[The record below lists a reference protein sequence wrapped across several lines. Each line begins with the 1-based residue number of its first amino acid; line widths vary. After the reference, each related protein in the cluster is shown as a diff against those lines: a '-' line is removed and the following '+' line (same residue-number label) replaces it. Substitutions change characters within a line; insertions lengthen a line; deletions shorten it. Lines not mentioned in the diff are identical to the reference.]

1 MELGKIKS
9 IQTKLVLFLFISIT
23 LSTLIMS
30 WISYSYM
37 EQTIKKERMQDVGS
51 VADKKHQ
58 ALVFQLQGYKHSAE
72 DLVFRLAHLCKKNNS
87 FEFTKACVF
96 EKLKLHVEMEN
107 VKGLVFRNEKEH
119 LNLIVGNVSNANISK
134 DDFAEGQLGVFK
146 SRGVADLPQPFYV
159 MANDKNLG
167 IQIFIEYPLE
177 PIQNIFINSDELG
190 ASGETFLA
198 GKDGFFITKAR
209 YHSHQGHTEVIS
221 ANPMQTCLNKNNEE
235 MLDLD
240 YRLMPIIHGFRYVPE
255 VGGGCIMAHIDQ
267 AEAFTVLRTMRAK
280 IILVAIIFLVFA
292 LGMVII
298 FAKSLSQPLIYLT
311 DIAISITK
319 GSYNLR
325 SNIKRNDEVGF
336 LSEAFNRM
344 TSRLL
349 AANQEIEK
357 TSKLNLGIINTS
369 TDLIIAIDNLGVI
382 ESCNRVCEKLL
393 GYQVKELLG
402 KNIKVIMP
410 DSGLALRKY
419 GVQYY
424 LKKDGKLFSE
434 RGSDTPAK
442 KKNGTNFDV
451 FLKIEEIE
459 IEGMPKFICT
469 IRDLTEIRQVQAA
482 LLESENKFEL
492 AFSSIKDYGI
502 IMLDP
507 DGNILSWNAG
517 AERIKGF
524 KTSEILGKN
533 FSTFYLPEDVREQ
546 RPAKILAA
554 TIVAGSYEEEAVRVR
569 KDGSHFIA
577 NVVITPIYSAKK
589 THVGFIKVVR
599 DMTERKQLEGAR
611 QEAEIAN
618 KQKSAFLAGMSHEMR
633 TPLNSIIGITEILME
648 SNVNS
653 EQRSL
658 LKVAQSAGENLL
670 YIINDT
676 LDLARIESGV
686 INLESIPFSLSEQLK
701 SCVSI
706 IEIRA
711 KEKHINLSLN
721 LESPLNDRV
730 QGDPARLRQI
740 ILNLLSNA
748 VKFSE
753 QGTVSL
759 SVKKISDKT
768 DQPNLLF
775 AITDEGIGIPEDKR
789 ELVFERFKQGD
800 ESITRKFG
808 GSGLGLAIS
817 KKMVEL
823 MGGKIWVES
832 IVGKGSTFYFTV
844 KLPEQSVRNIP
855 KLTEGYSL
863 DKNSSRFDLNED
875 LADIESSRAINILL
889 ADDSKDNR
897 LVVQTFL
904 KKRPHHNYNLVAVE
918 NGQEAVDKFKKE
930 KFDLVLMDV
939 QMPVLDGYSATREI
953 REWEKLNRDKK
964 CKIVAFTAHAFIDDI
979 LASQRAGCDDHL
991 IKPLRKEKLFTLLD
1005 TYTASI

>member
-1 MELGKIKS
+1 
-9 IQTKLVLFLFISIT
+9 
-23 LSTLIMS
+23 
-30 WISYSYM
+30 M
-37 EQTIKKERMQDVGS
+37 EQTIKKERMQDVGQ
-51 VADKKHQ
+51 VADKRHQ
-58 ALVFQLQGYKHSAE
+58 ALVFQLKGYKHVGE
-72 DLVFRLAHLCKKNNS
+72 ELIFRLSHLCKKSNS
-87 FEFTKACVF
+87 FEFTKSCVL
-96 EKLKLHVEMEN
+96 EKLKLHLEMEKA
-107 VKGLVFRNEKEH
+107 KGLVFRYEKGH
-119 LNLIVGNVSNANISK
+119 LNLILGNVSNAKISK
-134 DDFAEGQLGVFK
+134 ADFAEGQLGVFK
-146 SRGVADLPQPFYV
+146 NRGIADQAQPFYV
-159 MANDKNLG
+159 MANEKDLG
-167 IQIFIEYPLE
+167 VQLFTEYPLDA
-177 PIQNIFINSDELG
+177 IQNIFINSDDLG
-190 ASGETFLA
+190 SSGETFLA
-198 GKDGFFITKAR
+198 GPDGFFVTKAR
-209 YHSHQGHTEVIS
+209 YHSHQGRAEVIS
-221 ANPMQTCLNKNNEE
+221 ANPMQTCLKKNNEE
-235 MLDLD
+235 VLDLD
-240 YRLMPIIHGFRYVPE
+240 YRLMPIIHGFRYIPE

-280 IILVAIIFLVFA
+280 ITLVTIGFLVFA

-298 FAKSLSQPLIYLT
+298 FAKNLSRPLVYLT
-311 DIAISITK
+311 EIANSITK
-319 GSYNLR
+319 GSYSLK
-325 SNIKRNDEVGF
+325 SNIKRDDEIGF
-336 LSEAFNRM
+336 LSEAFNGM
-344 TSRLL
+344 TSKLL
-349 AANQEIEK
+349 AAKQEIEK

-369 TDLIIAIDNLGVI
+369 TDLIIAIDDLGVI

-393 GYQVKELLG
+393 GYQEKELLG
-402 KNIKVIMP
+402 KNIKIIMP

-419 GVQYY
+419 RVQDY
-424 LKKDGKLFSE
+424 LKKEGKQFSQ
-434 RGSDTPAK
+434 RGSDTPAQR
-442 KKNGTNFDV
+442 KNGTNFDV

-459 IEGMPKFICT
+459 IEGLPKFICT
-469 IRDLTEIRQVQAA
+469 FRDLTEIRQVQAA
-482 LLESENKFEL
+482 LLESENKYEL
-492 AFSSIKDYGI
+492 AFASIKDYGI

-507 DGNILSWNAG
+507 NGNILSWNAG

-524 KTSEILGKN
+524 KTSDVLGKN
-533 FSTFYLPEDVREQ
+533 FSKFYLPEDIREQ

-554 TIVAGSYEEEAVRVR
+554 AIVAGSYEEEAVRVR
-569 KDGSHFIA
+569 KDGSRFVA
-577 NVVITPIYSAKK
+577 NIVITPIYSAKK
-589 THVGFIKVVR
+589 THIGFIKVVR
-599 DMTERKQLEGAR
+599 DMTEKKQLEGAR
-611 QEAEIAN
+611 QEAEVAN

-648 SNVNS
+648 SNVNT

-658 LKVAQSAGENLL
+658 LKVAHNAGENLL

-686 INLESIPFSLSEQLK
+686 INLESLPFSLSEQLR
-701 SCVSI
+701 SCISI

-711 KEKHINLSLN
+711 KEKHINLRLN
-721 LESPLNDRV
+721 LESPLIDKV

-759 SVKKISDKT
+759 SVKKISDKN

-775 AITDEGIGIPEDKR
+775 AVSDEGIGIPEDKW

-800 ESITRKFG
+800 ESITRKYG

-844 KLPEQSVRNIP
+844 KLPEQNIKNIL
-855 KLTEGYSL
+855 KLNESYDL
-863 DKNSSRFDLNED
+863 DKNISHFDLKED
-875 LADIESSRAINILL
+875 LNNIVAGKSINILL

-904 KKRPHHNYNLVAVE
+904 KKRPHHNYNLVVVE

-930 KFDLVLMDV
+930 EFDLVLMDV
-939 QMPVLDGYSATREI
+939 QMPVMDGYSATREI
-953 REWEKLNRDKK
+953 RDWEKLNRDKK

-1005 TYTASI
+1005 TYTTSV